1 MLPVTYVINHS
12 ININQKNNGGYIYFM
27 IVSHQ
32 NGPLVRLLK
41 IHIFFWQ
48 LTCVSNLGVRI
59 TYRKLYLY
67 IDKCLE

>member
-41 IHIFFWQ
+41 IHIFF
-48 LTCVSNLGVRI
+48 
-59 TYRKLYLY
+59 
-67 IDKCLE
+67 